1 MAVILCNIS
10 ALEYWRCPPIIR
22 DAEISPSAFKH
33 CDERSDEFLSLV
45 KPRANAR
52 EAERLIAGRLFTDLK
67 SLSLPI
73 DVMVDDST
81 TRNDHRFL
89 RLHRIPSA
97 LNRSSVMPIGGGL
110 SVLSPEAALTLCSPS
125 LSKFRL
131 AQLACEF
138 CGIYSCAPQ
147 TTRTD
152 IVLDELLSTHEL
164 EHMAHRTHKTL
175 PDFMTPR
182 SSAPWVPSIPKSGQP
197 ATLWRRPPFFSSDE
211 LASFLI
217 ANSRLRGSKKLA
229 SAMTLIK
236 DGLASPLEAKVL
248 IMMCAHRASGGYGLP
263 FPQINE
269 PIAMSV
275 AASSL
280 YSVKQVYADFLWPE
294 SKTILEVDG
303 EAFHADEQGFLI
315 QSGRT
320 ASLQSMGYRIHNINY
335 QQLADFDQFIA
346 IMDAVAFDLGIL
358 PPNKTGSFIVR
369 ADELRKSVLQRDRF
383 VS

>member
-1 MAVILCNIS
+1 MTVILCNIS

-22 DAEISPSAFKH
+22 DAETSPSAINPH
-33 CDERSDEFLSLV
+33 DERLVEFLSLV

-52 EAERLIAGRLFTDLK
+52 EAERLIGGRLFADLK

-73 DVMVDDST
+73 DVMVDSST

-97 LNRSSVMPIGGGL
+97 LDKSSVIPIGGGL
-110 SVLSPEAALTLCSPS
+110 SVLLPEAALTLCSPS
-125 LSKFRL
+125 LSKIRL
-131 AQLACEF
+131 AELACEF
-138 CGIYSCAPQ
+138 CGIYSCASR
-147 TTRTD
+147 TARTD
-152 IVLDELLSTHEL
+152 IVLDELFSSHEL
-164 EHMAHRTHKTL
+164 ERIAHRSHEAF

-182 SSAPWVPSIPKSGQP
+182 SSAPWVPSIPKTGQP

-229 SAMTLIK
+229 SAMPLVK

-248 IMMCAHRASGGYGLP
+248 IMMCTHRASGGYGLP
-263 FPQINE
+263 FPRINE

-280 YSVKQVYADFLWPE
+280 YSARQVYADFLWPE

-303 EAFHADEQGFLI
+303 KAFHADEQGFLI

-320 ASLQSMGYRIHNINY
+320 ASLQSMGYRVHNINY

-358 PPNKTGSFIVR
+358 PPKKTGSFIVR
-369 ADELRKSVLQRDRF
+369 ANELRKSVLQRDRF